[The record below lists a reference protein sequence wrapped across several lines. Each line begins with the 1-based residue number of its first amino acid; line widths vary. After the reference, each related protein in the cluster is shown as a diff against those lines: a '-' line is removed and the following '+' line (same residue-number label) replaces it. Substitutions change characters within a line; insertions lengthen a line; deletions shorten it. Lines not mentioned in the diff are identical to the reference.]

1 MGNSCS
7 EKNEKT
13 SEKGTLVE
21 RRQFLQTAAASGLIG
36 AMMAPSVLAQS
47 SSQVAPVK
55 ETREQLRQDMMA
67 GIEDDIKKDLEMRAQ
82 SNEELPK
89 PAGLRPGGMLDARFS
104 VYYKTSV
111 PEAMRLLTTYFAAF
125 SDRDM
130 AGVASTLH
138 FPYATYEGTEPLVYQ
153 SAKEFIDN
161 PPPSLFESSKPDSQ
175 LRPNSYDIMDVL
187 NLQTFN
193 PVNVGLEMCTTR
205 YRADGY
211 RIGINQGIYAV
222 TNNDGKWGIQ
232 LSSVIFTPTEFI
244 GQKYDDALE
253 AHLRQGRTSMAAFGD
268 HDYELLTKLGWGS
281 GRRDSKHK
289 IASITGAPGAT
300 TFFLSGWAGKPMQ
313 PYNSKG
319 RVSRLTVT
327 GMDSV
332 NALAADNDPIAKYER
347 PLNVSNIV
355 TSKGQPGWF
364 YAMAGGA
371 VGHYGYTMN
380 LADSRILHA
389 GPEKAH
395 AMGGYIRYTPD
406 NVFISETRSLGI
418 MIFDKEEGKWG
429 NGGGLGQSMRRD
441 RTNDDI

>member
-327 GMDSV
+327 GMDNV

-347 PLNVSNIV
+347 P
-355 TSKGQPGWF
+355 
-364 YAMAGGA
+364 
-371 VGHYGYTMN
+371 
-380 LADSRILHA
+380 
-389 GPEKAH
+389 
-395 AMGGYIRYTPD
+395 
-406 NVFISETRSLGI
+406 
-418 MIFDKEEGKWG
+418 
-429 NGGGLGQSMRRD
+429 
-441 RTNDDI
+441 